1 MNDASFGLQTKVY
14 FKKIARIAIK
24 EKFIKFLAF
33 AAVIAFMVGFVV
45 GEKMFKSFEDTQSG
59 FFTIA
64 SAGIWLGIFNSIQN
78 ICKEHNIIKAEYRSG
93 LNLASYVTAHALW
106 QFVICLAQTVIIL
119 VVCLIFVDFEGGQI
133 IDDFPHLENF
143 ITILLLTFGADML
156 GLMISAIADTPTT
169 AMTIMPFVLIVQLIL
184 SGVLFPLEGLVG
196 GVANITYSKWGMQA
210 FASNSHILTL
220 PTASQGMLGEM
231 GQDAQKKDNDTFKA
245 AVYGDAAK
253 EFKPEKNEVFD
264 YKHDYKDEVS
274 NVLGSWGIIILIT
287 GVCYGVTIGVLKFK
301 NRGS

>member
-14 FKKIARIAIK
+14 FKKIMRIAIK
-24 EKFIKFLAF
+24 EKFVKFLAF
-33 AAVIAFMVGFVV
+33 AAVIGFIVAYVV

-106 QFVICLAQTVIIL
+106 QFIICLVQTIIIL
-119 VVCLIFVDFEGGQI
+119 ALCLVFIDFKGGLM
-133 IDDFPHLENF
+133 IDDFPHVENF
-143 ITILLLTFGADML
+143 ITILLLTYGADML
-156 GLMISAIADTPTT
+156 GLMISAIAGNPTT

-184 SGVLFPLEGLVG
+184 SGVLFPLEGVSG
-196 GVANITYSKWGMQA
+196 AVANVTYSKWGMHA
-210 FASNSHILTL
+210 FASTAHMIDL
-220 PTASQGMLGEM
+220 PTGSQAKLADM
-231 GQDAQKKDNDTFKA
+231 GNKA
-245 AVYGDAAK
+245 HDSDPQK
-253 EFKPEKNEVFD
+253 EFHYAEAAGEFTAEKNEKFD
-264 YKHDYKDEVS
+264 YKHDYRDETG
-274 NVLGSWGIIILIT
+274 NLLMSWGVIVLIT
-287 GVCYGVTIGVLKFK
+287 AACYGTTIGVLKFK